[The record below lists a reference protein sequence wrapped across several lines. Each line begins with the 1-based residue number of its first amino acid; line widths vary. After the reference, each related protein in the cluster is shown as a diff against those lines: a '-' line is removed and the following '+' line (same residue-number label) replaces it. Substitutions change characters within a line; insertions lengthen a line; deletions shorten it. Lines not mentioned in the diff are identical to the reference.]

1 MHPAF
6 PRRSLDVTTTIDVL
20 FAPIVKLE
28 RDEGVQQVEA
38 EVDQVRIR
46 LETKQGTELS
56 HSFWRWLLAILCK
69 FCPPNFL
76 IPLPP

>member
-1 MHPAF
+1 M
-6 PRRSLDVTTTIDVL
+6 

-46 LETKQGTELS
+46 LVGILE
-56 HSFWRWLLAILCK
+56 AI
-69 FCPPNFL
+69 FL
-76 IPLPP
+76 FVMRLPEVHFPLI